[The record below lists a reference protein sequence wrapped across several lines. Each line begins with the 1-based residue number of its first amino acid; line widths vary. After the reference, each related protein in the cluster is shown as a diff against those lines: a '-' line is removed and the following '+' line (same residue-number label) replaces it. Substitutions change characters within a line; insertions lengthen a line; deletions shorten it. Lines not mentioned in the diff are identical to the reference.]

1 MAMSSGNRAVE
12 LDWLDKTQIYAVLSM
27 ADDLTEASETLQE
40 MGVQISPQ
48 RLRHYQR
55 NGNGRLQ
62 RMKQSGKAG
71 QFLGKLGRHQE
82 RIKRADKLTQW
93 LEDQIMALGER
104 DPEKLDKDRA
114 AVLRGYR
121 EIMELLCQYDGASAE
136 DAEQQNVGRDTDAD
150 RQVQEGLSLLELI
163 SNGQPPDEVFDQL
176 VSDATRRLAAAS
188 GTTFPP
194 LEPY

>member
-1 MAMSSGNRAVE
+1 MSNNNGAVE
-12 LDWLDKTQIYAVLSM
+12 LDWLDKTQIYAALSVI
-27 ADDLTEASETLQE
+27 DDLQEASETLQE
-40 MGVQISPQ
+40 VGLEVSPQ

-71 QFLGKLGRHQE
+71 QFLGKLGRHRE
-82 RIKRADKLTQW
+82 RMKRVDRLTQW
-93 LEDQIMALGER
+93 LEDQVMALGER

-114 AVLRGYR
+114 MVLHRYR

-136 DAEQQNVGRDTDAD
+136 NAEQQNAGRDTDAD